1 MKSVALSKKNW
12 TMAKVFNTSCN
23 VHPGR
28 STWNLQIT
36 MIMVHVIL
44 QGCNVVTE
52 EHHFFPHEYN
62 KNVDF
67 FRATGEIGGVGR
79 GQVFF
84 VFPHMSALVGSQTS
98 RTVLSM

>member
-1 MKSVALSKKNW
+1 
-12 TMAKVFNTSCN
+12 MAKVFSTSCN

-28 STWNLQIT
+28 LTWNLQIT
-36 MIMVHVIL
+36 MIMFHVIL

-67 FRATGEIGGVGR
+67 FRATGEMVELEEVR
-79 GQVFF
+79 CFLF
-84 VFPHMSALVGSQTS
+84 SPHVSLVGSQTS